1 MPSFPVTV
9 SLPRHPSRRLFA
21 LSVGSAT
28 PGLIAPEVARPA
40 FVKLDAA
47 FAAAP
52 IGTGDAAGLSLG
64 ALDAE
69 TSERFAVR
77 GLRFVVRGT
86 VEADHSGDIPHQD
99 GDALIFADPPIDTGD
114 DPG

>member
-77 GLRFVVRGT
+77 GT
-86 VEADHSGDIPHQD
+86 VEADHPGDIPHQD